1 VKRTP
6 ARGVKQN
13 LKLYAYNRSEGGAIF
28 LTACLLE
35 HEPASECMWQPKAV
49 TACGE
54 AKASLNRATRSHIFD
69 TKPGE
74 LPMGRVKVR

>member
-13 LKLYAYNRSEGGAIF
+13 LKLYAYNRSEGVRKQI

-35 HEPASECMWQPKAV
+35 HEPASEWEWQLKAG
-49 TACGE
+49 TAEGA
-54 AKASLNRATRSHIFD
+54 AKASLKRAILSGFHSTRNQVSY
-69 TKPGE
+69 PWAG
-74 LPMGRVKVR
+74 